1 MRNIFRIRAIL
12 DDSEDVIRDF
22 EIEVNSS
29 LSDLHNFINKSF
41 GFDGSEL
48 ASFYKSNSKWEQ
60 GEELPLTDLN
70 EENQSKAEILITEI
84 ISNDS
89 KQLIYVYD
97 FLKLWTFYIQ
107 IIEEAQ
113 IIDNQNYPKLI
124 FSHGNIPESR
134 LKNDL

>member
-1 MRNIFRIRAIL
+1 MRNIFRIRVIL